1 MNIPLSSGRDPSQI
15 TAHAPQPFASH
26 LPTMSKLPAFLSP
39 LPVSHIALFS
49 PRRLLVLPSHSLS
62 CRKPRSHRCTLQACT
77 HTPSSS
83 PAPATPVEPGLKV
96 PRQNVESAA
105 RSGRAFRLR
114 RYATLS
120 ELDIHDN
127 LDSDSQVQVAA
138 VVQRVRRDYRIR
150 GKTRASLPRKCDRCA
165 KEYVAESR
173 GDFELWLAT
182 DESGELEM
190 DEEERAQVEAIE
202 MFPKGVAEVDLTEH
216 VRDAVYLGM
225 PTKSLCRVDCE
236 GVDVRRENAGSVTY
250 AVKSKAQREEVRDS
264 ERLEEGGRTMA
275 DVVGVGDQLR
285 QLKER
290 LERDGL

>member
-1 MNIPLSSGRDPSQI
+1 
-15 TAHAPQPFASH
+15 
-26 LPTMSKLPAFLSP
+26 
-39 LPVSHIALFS
+39 
-49 PRRLLVLPSHSLS
+49 
-62 CRKPRSHRCTLQACT
+62 
-77 HTPSSS
+77 
-83 PAPATPVEPGLKV
+83 
-96 PRQNVESAA
+96 
-105 RSGRAFRLR
+105 
-114 RYATLS
+114 
-120 ELDIHDN
+120 
-127 LDSDSQVQVAA
+127 
-138 VVQRVRRDYRIR
+138 
-150 GKTRASLPRKCDRCA
+150 
-165 KEYVAESR
+165 
-173 GDFELWLAT
+173 
-182 DESGELEM
+182 M